1 MNLQENIQRIKELLI
16 TEEHKG
22 WGNSDEKLENT
33 FKFKD
38 FDESIDFVNKVA
50 KIAEKQNHHPDICI
64 INYNQVKI
72 SITDHDKG
80 RVSERCH
87 KFVDAVTKMMEK
99 KSDVTEEKDETAKY
113 VKCRNCKKKYTQ
125 TIHKGKK
132 SKPICPHC
140 GTHEDLEGSN

>member
-1 MNLQENIQRIKELLI
+1 MNLQENIQRIKDLLI
-16 TEEHKG
+16 SEGHKG
-22 WGNSDEKLENT
+22 WGNSDEKLEKT

-113 VKCRNCKKKYTQ
+113 IKCRNCKKKYTQ

-140 GTHEDLEGSN
+140 GTHEDLESSN